1 MSKQKTELTA
11 KEVEQLAAKAEKWFA
26 CGDGRRALEEA
37 FQRAES
43 TSTRLSSERIV
54 DIQAI
59 KIPLS
64 I

>member
-1 MSKQKTELTA
+1 MSENKIQLTE
-11 KEVEQLAAKAEKWFA
+11 KDVEQLAAKAEQWFA
-26 CGDGRRALEEA
+26 GGDGRRDIEEA
-37 FQRAES
+37 FQLAEN
-43 TSTRLSSERIV
+43 TSTRLSAERIV

>member
-1 MSKQKTELTA
+1 MSENRTELTE
-11 KEVEQLAAKAEKWFA
+11 KDVERLAAEAERWFA
-26 CGDGRRALEEA
+26 CGDGRRDIEEA
-37 FQRAES
+37 FKLAES
-43 TSTRLSSERIV
+43 TYTRLSSERIV